1 MDIIKAELERLF
13 REGLLRP
20 ADVVE
25 AARDPESPLHTHFE
39 WDDTAAAAKWRE
51 EQARQLIRNIRIEV
65 GDSVPVSVRAFVSL
79 PVDRQNGAGYR
90 RFADVIDNEFLCRQL
105 AADIQATAD
114 RWERRARAIGAM
126 VDFGDVRSTAERIGR
141 KKSKDKGRGES

>member
-25 AARDPESPLHTHFE
+25 AARDPASPLHSHFE

-51 EQARQLIRNIRIEV
+51 EQARQLIRNVRIEV
-65 GDSVPVSVRAFVSL
+65 GTSAPVSVRAFVSL

-90 RFADVIDNEFLCRQL
+90 RFEDVIDNDFLCRQL

-114 RWERRARAIGAM
+114 RWERRAQAIGAM
-126 VDFGDVRSTAERIGR
+126 IDFSGVREIAKSAEKKGR
-141 KKSKDKGRGES
+141 KE